1 MSDSAPAVLCTR
13 LLPPAVEERL
23 VRDYRARLNPKDRL
37 YDEDEL
43 IASSEGHDAIL
54 AAGGD
59 CLHARTVDRLP
70 DSVRIIATYS
80 VGYEHIAVDRAKA
93 RGIVVT
99 HTPNVLDD
107 ATADVAL
114 LCLLG
119 AARRGA
125 EGDRMVREG
134 AWKRWTTDLLV
145 GVQVSGKRLG
155 IYGMGRIGR
164 AVARRARGFDMEIH
178 YYNRRRL
185 PPDLESGATYHE
197 SPESLLEVSDFL
209 SINAPSNPETRG
221 FLNAERISRLPPG
234 AVVVNTARGD
244 LIDDD
249 ALIDALRSGRVAA
262 AGLDVFAGEPFIDAR
277 YRDLENTFLL
287 PHIGSASRETR
298 NAMGWCCLD
307 NLDAFFAG
315 RRCPNAL

>member
-1 MSDSAPAVLCTR
+1 MSDTPPAVLCTR
-13 LLPPAVEERL
+13 RLPLEVEERL
-23 VRDYRARLNPKDRL
+23 SRNYRARLNLEDRL
-37 YDEDEL
+37 YDEDGMV
-43 IASSEGHDAIL
+43 ASSEGCDAIL

-59 CLHARTVDRLP
+59 CLHARTIDRLP

-107 ATADVAL
+107 ATADVAM

-125 EGDRMVREG
+125 EGDKMVRED
-134 AWKRWTTDLLV
+134 AWKGWHTGLLV
-145 GVQVSGKRLG
+145 GVHVTGKRLG

-164 AVARRARGFDMEIH
+164 AVAQRARGFDMEIH

-185 PPDLESGATYHE
+185 PSDLESGAIYHE
-197 SPESLLEVSDFL
+197 SPESMLRVSDFL
-209 SINAPSNPETRG
+209 SINAPSSPETRG
-221 FLNAERISRLPPG
+221 FLNAQSISLLPEG

-249 ALIDALRSGRVAA
+249 ALIDALRSGKVAA
-262 AGLDVFAGEPFIDAR
+262 AGLDVFANEPAIDAR
-277 YRDLENTFLL
+277 YRELKNTFLL
-287 PHIGSASRETR
+287 PHIGSASVETR

-315 RRCPNAL
+315 NPCPNAL